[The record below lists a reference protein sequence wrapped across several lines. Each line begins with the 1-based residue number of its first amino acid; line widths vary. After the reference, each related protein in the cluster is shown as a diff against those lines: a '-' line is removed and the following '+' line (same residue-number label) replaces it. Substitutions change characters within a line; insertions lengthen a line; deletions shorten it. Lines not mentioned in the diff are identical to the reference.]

1 MLKHRKATINKKN
14 DKSESFHSLLSHNRT
29 FFKDKI
35 YTLRVINE
43 IQSAR
48 EGMLVKVITISS
60 NL

>member
-43 IQSAR
+43 
-48 EGMLVKVITISS
+48 LSS
-60 NL
+60 KALEKECCESYLLET

>member
-43 IQSAR
+43 LSS
-48 EGMLVKVITISS
+48 KVLEKECCESY
-60 NL
+60 LLEP